1 MVINAKN
8 GRTNRHGDLLN
19 NLNKWKKLQVLTQ
32 FGCFSQSYF
41 PHLWYEMNLRT
52 LYHPQLLQKF
62 FYGSNLNNSAPNHHC
77 KLANGT
83 LIIHSVPQSPSLSSV
98 KSLKHIENPHSKYV
112 NCTWLNHCAPISL
125 RKLVN
130 GTQLDHCAP
139 PLLPLKTCQWYP
151 IRSLCPPISLW
162 KLVNGSRFR
171 VNEPLC
177 YQFPD

>member
-83 LIIHSVPQSPSLSSV
+83 RIIYSVPQSPSLSSV

-139 PLLPLKTCQWYP
+139 PPSP
-151 IRSLCPPISLW
+151 FE
-162 KLVNGSRFR
+162 KLSMVS
-171 VNEPLC
+171 
-177 YQFPD
+177 D